1 MRRFSMVLSAA
12 LITIGAS
19 SAAAQTQGP
28 AGVPPAPGRFTVF
41 VNGGFQISGQ
51 DINRTTTFDLYE
63 EQARL
68 DIVQDDIGGGGFFE
82 VGGSWRFLDRI
93 GAGLS
98 YSFLGSSGDST
109 VEGSLPHPLVFDQFR
124 TLSASAD
131 GLDHKERVVHLF
143 ATWHMPVTEKIDV
156 TFSAGPSFFNISQ
169 ELIRSVSFSETPPF
183 SSVTVDAVEIA
194 SLKQNG
200 VGFNLGADAIYGVT
214 QFMGYDLGVGA
225 TARYTRGSADFDVT
239 DGQSVSV
246 KAGGFQ
252 MGFGVRVRF

>member
-19 SAAAQTQGP
+19 SASAQTQGP

-68 DIVQDDIGGGGFFE
+68 DIVQDNIGGGGFFE
-82 VGGSWRFLDRI
+82 IGGTWRVRDRI

-109 VEGSLPHPLVFDQFR
+109 VEGSIPHPLVFDQFR
-124 TLSASAD
+124 PLSASAD
-131 GLDHKERVVHLF
+131 ALDHKERVVHLF
-143 ATWHMPVTEKIDV
+143 ATWHMPVTDKIDA
-156 TFSAGPSFFNISQ
+156 TFFAGPSFFNISQ
-169 ELIRSVSFSETPPF
+169 ELIRSVTFSETPPF
-183 SSVTVDAVEIA
+183 SAVTLDNVELV

-200 VGFNLGADAIYGVT
+200 VGFNVGADATYGAMQV
-214 QFMGYDLGVGA
+214 MGVDLGVGGMI
-225 TARYTRGSADFDVT
+225 RYTLGSADFKVT
-239 DGQSVSV
+239 DDQTVSV
-246 KAGGFQ
+246 KGGGFQ
-252 MGFGVRVRF
+252 IGFGLRARF